1 MKKTITLSLFAALTL
16 PAMAASNAEL
26 EAMLLEMKKEFHA
39 YKSTQDKKVAA
50 LEKEL
55 ASTKQTKKST
65 PTKTKQ
71 AKTTPTQT
79 LALTSSNDKQPT
91 VIPTQTK
98 EE

>member
-50 LEKEL
+50 LEK
-55 ASTKQTKKST
+55 
-65 PTKTKQ
+65 
-71 AKTTPTQT
+71 
-79 LALTSSNDKQPT
+79 
-91 VIPTQTK
+91 
-98 EE
+98 